1 MKCKLNNNV
10 LIIFLALLMLILIP
24 SSFATDVNNDTVMN
38 EDDIGDMSSELS
50 VGNVQTGD
58 IQTSVKNIN
67 YGGIIG
73 VDDHTGDE
81 GYIEFENDYITVKEG
96 EDASITGDL
105 YWFEGSQCWDQLTVV
120 GKYTDGN
127 GVEHSIEKTI
137 EDGDARGAVSG
148 VRRMGGGEGVG
159 VCVFF

>member
-73 VDDHTGDE
+73 VDDH
-81 GYIEFENDYITVKEG
+81 
-96 EDASITGDL
+96 
-105 YWFEGSQCWDQLTVV
+105 
-120 GKYTDGN
+120 
-127 GVEHSIEKTI
+127 
-137 EDGDARGAVSG
+137 
-148 VRRMGGGEGVG
+148 
-159 VCVFF
+159 